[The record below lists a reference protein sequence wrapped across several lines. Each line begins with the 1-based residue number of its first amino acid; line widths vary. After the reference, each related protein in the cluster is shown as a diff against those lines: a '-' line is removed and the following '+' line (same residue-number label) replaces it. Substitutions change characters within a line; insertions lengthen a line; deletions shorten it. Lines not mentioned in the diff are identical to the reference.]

1 MCDRGGWVRLAVW
14 VSLLAGWGGECGSPR
29 GGDERVPPALVS
41 ASPRTDTCPAPEP
54 PPDAFAKDLDAV
66 VADARKTFG
75 VPGVAVVVVRDGKVI
90 HLKGYGDRSL
100 AAGPAKAEPVSPDT
114 LFPLASCTKAFT
126 SAAIAA
132 LVDDGKMDWD
142 DHVRKHLPTF
152 RLSDEAADKLVS
164 VRDLLCHRSGI
175 GPHDLLWYHAPWD
188 LDEAVRRIPLL
199 PLTLPFR
206 GGYQYSSVTVLAA
219 GKAAENRSGSGWDE
233 LVTDRLTKP
242 LGMKAVAFTTK
253 RAKEF
258 PDRAGGHRATADGK
272 GVEPMPEFDM
282 TEPNPAGSM
291 FVTPRDYARWLL
303 FHLNDG
309 KVGTEQ
315 VVSAKQLGET
325 KQPHTPI
332 RLEGAA
338 RRQHPGVRQMTY
350 AMGWVVYEYRGE
362 LVVAH
367 GGLIDGFRV
376 LTVLLPEHKAG
387 FAVFANRHQTKLN
400 LAVGNAITDRLTGK
414 AGDRPTDWNSEFR
427 KIDEQEAADKK
438 ADREARAKA
447 RKPDESPTRPA
458 NEVIGKYVSD
468 VYGEAELVLGDKP
481 EWRVSAFKAPIEHWQ
496 GNTYRVTGGLFD
508 DELLEVTDGQGGV
521 CIRFRGIEFRRK

>member
-1 MCDRGGWVRLAVW
+1 MR
-14 VSLLAGWGGECGSPR
+14 SQITTPR
-29 GGDERVPPALVS
+29 NDPPPA
-41 ASPRTDTCPAPEP
+41 ADPFNKDADTAAE
-54 PPDAFAKDLDAV
+54 A
-66 VADARKTFG
+66 ARKAFD
-75 VPGVAVVVVRDGKVI
+75 VPGVAVVVVRNGEVI
-90 HLKGYGDRSL
+90 HLKGYGDRTL
-100 AAGPAKAEPVSPDT
+100 ATDTAKAEPVSPDT

-142 DHVRKHLPTF
+142 DSVRRHLPAF

-164 VRDLLCHRSGI
+164 VRDLLCHRSGV
-175 GPHDLLWYHAPWD
+175 GPHDLLWYRAAWD
-188 LDEAVRRIPLL
+188 LDETVRRIPLL
-199 PLTLPFR
+199 PLSLPFR

-219 GKAAENRSGSGWDE
+219 GKAAANRYGSGWDE
-233 LVTDRLTKP
+233 LVTDKLTKP

-253 RAKEF
+253 QAKEF
-258 PDRAGGHRATADGK
+258 PDRASGYTGGVGGK
-272 GVEPMPEFDM
+272 GVEAMPEYEM

-291 FVTPRDYARWLL
+291 FTTPRDYARWLL

-315 VVSAKQLGET
+315 VVSAKHLGET
-325 KQPHTPI
+325 KQPHTPV

-338 RRQHPGVRQMTY
+338 KRQHPGVRHMTY

-400 LAVGNAITDRLTGK
+400 LALGNTLTDLLTAKPGER
-414 AGDRPTDWNSEFR
+414 ATDWNSAYR
-427 KIDEQEAADKK
+427 KIDEQEAAGKK
-438 ADREARAKA
+438 AEREASAKA
-447 RKPDESPTRPA
+447 RKPDEPPSRPA
-458 NEVIGKYVSD
+458 NEMAGKYVSSS
-468 VYGEAELVLGDKP
+468 YGESELVLGEKS
-481 EWRVSAFKAPIEHWQ
+481 EWRFSTFKVPLEHWQ
-496 GNTYRVTGGLFD
+496 GNAYRVTGGMFED
-508 DELLEVTDGQGGV
+508 DRLDVIDDKGGLRIV
-521 CIRFRGIEFRRK
+521 FRGIEFRRK